1 MVLTAHLSIKR
12 RPGTVFRVSRIR
24 AGFAASAIAY
34 KHVKETY
41 KINIVTKLKQ
51 LSSLLQLC
59 TSNCTRKQ
67 EKHGLKI
74 PESGHEPSVLAT

>member
-1 MVLTAHLSIKR
+1 MLTAHLSIKR

-41 KINIVTKLKQ
+41 KINIVTKLQQ
-51 LSSLLQLC
+51 LNSMSSAMHLRLYKE
-59 TSNCTRKQ
+59 TR
-67 EKHGLKI
+67 KHGLQI
-74 PESGHEPSVLAT
+74 LENGHDASVLAT